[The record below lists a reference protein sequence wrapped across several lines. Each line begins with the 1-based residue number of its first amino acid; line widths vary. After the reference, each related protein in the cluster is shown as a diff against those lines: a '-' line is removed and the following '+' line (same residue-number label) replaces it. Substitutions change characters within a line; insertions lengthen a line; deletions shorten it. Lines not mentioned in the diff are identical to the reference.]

1 MDFRNY
7 INVNHK
13 SNVQKITFET
23 YLFTLGAVTFKDL
36 LSEASLRES
45 GENKSSGMP

>member
-1 MDFRNY
+1 MEFQNCNSVNY
-7 INVNHK
+7 K

-23 YLFTLGAVTFKDL
+23 YLFTLGAVIIKDL
-36 LSEASLRES
+36 LSEALLRES